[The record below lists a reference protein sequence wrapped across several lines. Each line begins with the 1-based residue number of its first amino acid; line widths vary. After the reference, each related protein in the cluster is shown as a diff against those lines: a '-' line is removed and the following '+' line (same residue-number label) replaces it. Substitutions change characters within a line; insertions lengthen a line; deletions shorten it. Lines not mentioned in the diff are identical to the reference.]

1 MSAEFVSKFIN
12 NLHNLIKCKEK
23 QQSTL
28 SSNGQKDSAEYKQ
41 IPFKLK
47 YYRQWYNMLIA
58 ICDWPVSDVGDSN
71 LSKWFELIKCKYTMQ
86 ESLITKMKE
95 VQEHGTILELQDL
108 LPKYPIGDPVCPTQ
122 NNTEQPQIQAKER
135 QTEPT
140 QLNPPQSQS
149 ATGLNV
155 EAVPKKLALEGDRPD
170 DTDPRG
176 QKIYDMRLIHGFGE
190 KNAAEYVDAGCT
202 LEILLTDWEK
212 FVTHPE
218 SQNGVID
225 KDYIPLNAGV
235 DETKLNQTK
244 LFALKE
250 EILRSRL
257 AKVSS
262 WLPKLHHDQ
271 LVGIKY
277 FKDTAQKIPREE
289 IDKIQKYC
297 QVVAKSLNPGFEL
310 MCCGSYR
317 RGRPRSGDVDC
328 LMTHVDLK
336 TPEDIIEYE
345 NANGSI
351 IQAMVTLL
359 KKLGFV
365 TDYFTIGETKFMG
378 ICKLPSNAKGTYTI
392 YRHMDIRFVP
402 YNSRGTAMLYF
413 TGSFEYNKQMRY
425 KANDKGYML
434 SEYGIFKYTKD
445 KGGKKVK
452 GEQVPTPFYTEEAV
466 CEWLG
471 MPYLPPNERDI

>member
-1 MSAEFVSKFIN
+1 MATKFITGFTN
-12 NLHNLIKCKEK
+12 NLHELIKLKEK
-23 QQSTL
+23 QMHML
-28 SSNGQKDSAEYKQ
+28 CNDGKKDSTEYKQ

-47 YYRQWYNMLIA
+47 YYRQWYNTLIDA
-58 ICDWPVSDVGDSN
+58 KDWPIIDTITSDEVSFTNWLGV
-71 LSKWFELIKCKYTMQ
+71 IKEKYKLQ
-86 ESLITKMKE
+86 ESLIAKMKE
-95 VQEHGTILELQDL
+95 YNTHGAILELQELHKLFPSQNQIAQSEINDANSNSN
-108 LPKYPIGDPVCPTQ
+108 TQ
-122 NNTEQPQIQAKER
+122 SVILGMNI
-135 QTEPT
+135 
-140 QLNPPQSQS
+140 
-149 ATGLNV
+149 
-155 EAVPKKLALEGDRPD
+155 EAVPKKLALEGERPD
-170 DTDPRG
+170 NTDPRG

-190 KNAAEYVDAGCT
+190 KNAQEYVDAGCT
-202 LEILLTDWEK
+202 LEILLDDWNK
-212 FVTHPE
+212 FVKLPE
-218 SQNGVID
+218 SNNGVID
-225 KDYIPLNAGV
+225 KDYIMLNENNV
-235 DETKLNQTK
+235 ETKYNQTK
-244 LFALKE
+244 LFVLKE

-257 AKVSS
+257 AKVSN

-277 FKDTAQKIPREE
+277 FKDTSQKIPRTE

-317 RGRPRSGDVDC
+317 RGRERSGDVDC

-345 NANGSI
+345 NENGSI

-378 ICKLPSNAKGTYTI
+378 ICKLPDNVHKNCKYDT
-392 YRHMDIRFVP
+392 YRHIDIRFVP
-402 YNSRGTAMLYF
+402 YNSKGTAMLYF

-445 KGGKKVK
+445 KTGKKIK
-452 GEQVPTPFYTEEAV
+452 GEQVNIPFHTEESV

>member
-1 MSAEFVSKFIN
+1 MSTEFVSLFIS
-12 NLHNLIKCKEK
+12 NLHELIKLKEK
-23 QQSTL
+23 QMSQL
-28 SSNGQKDSAEYKQ
+28 SAEGKKETQEYKQ

-47 YYRQWYNMLIA
+47 YYRQWYNTLIE
-58 ICDWPVSDVGDSN
+58 IKDWPEYTTNFAGW
-71 LSKWFELIKCKYTMQ
+71 LQTIKCKYKLQ

-95 VQEHGTILELQDL
+95 VETHGHIQELHELRQYFNIHPPEDTMITAQTI
-108 LPKYPIGDPVCPTQ
+108 
-122 NNTEQPQIQAKER
+122 
-135 QTEPT
+135 EPSKDT
-140 QLNPPQSQS
+140 IASH
-149 ATGLNV
+149 V

-170 DTDPRG
+170 DSDPRG

-190 KNAAEYVDAGCT
+190 KNAVEYVDAGCT
-202 LEILLTDWEK
+202 LEILLCDWDA
-212 FVTHPE
+212 FVKHPD
-218 SQNGVID
+218 SYHGILD
-225 KDYIPLNAGV
+225 KDSISLGPGV
-235 DETKLNQTK
+235 DESKLNQTNV
-244 LFALKE
+244 FALKE
-250 EILRSRL
+250 EILRTRL
-257 AKVSS
+257 AKVSK

-271 LVGIKY
+271 LVGLKY
-277 FKDTAQKIPREE
+277 FKDTAQKIPRAE

-317 RGRPRSGDVDC
+317 RGRERSGDVDC

-336 TPEDIIEYE
+336 TPEDVIEYE
-345 NANGSI
+345 NENGSI
-351 IQAMVTLL
+351 IAAMVSLL

-365 TDYFTIGETKFMG
+365 KDYFTIGDTKFMG
-378 ICKLPSNAKGTYTI
+378 ICKLPDNPSKNVIYET

-402 YNSRGTAMLYF
+402 YNSKGTAMLYF

-445 KGGKKVK
+445 KNGKKVK
-452 GEQVPTPFYTEEAV
+452 GEQVDIPFHTEEAV

-471 MPYLPPNERDI
+471 MPYLTPNQRDI

>member
-1 MSAEFVSKFIN
+1 MSSEFVSKFLN
-12 NLHNLIKCKEK
+12 NLHTLIKCKEK

-28 SSNGQKDSAEYKQ
+28 NNNGQKDSQEYKQ

-47 YYRQWYNMLIA
+47 YYRQWYNMLIT
-58 ICDWPVSDVGDSN
+58 ISDWPVSDVSDSN
-71 LSKWFELIKCKYTMQ
+71 LTKWFEFIKGKYSMQ

-95 VQEHGTILELQDL
+95 VQVHGTILELRDL
-108 LPKYPIGDPVCPTQ
+108 LPKYPITDPICHTQ
-122 NNTEQPQIQAKER
+122 TNTEQIQAKE
-135 QTEPT
+135 QQSDLT
-140 QLNPPQSQS
+140 QHNPLQSQS
-149 ATGLNV
+149 ATGLTV

-190 KNAAEYVDAGCT
+190 KNASEYVDAGCT
-202 LEILLTDWEK
+202 LEILLADWEK

-218 SQNGVID
+218 SQNGIID
-225 KDYIPLNAGV
+225 KDYIPLNAGM

-297 QVVAKSLNPGFEL
+297 QVVAKSLNSGFEL

-336 TPEDIIEYE
+336 TPEDIINYE

-452 GEQVPTPFYTEEAV
+452 GEQVPVPFHTEEAV

>member
-1 MSAEFVSKFIN
+1 MSVVFVSKFII

-28 SSNGQKDSAEYKQ
+28 STNGQKDSAEYKQ

-47 YYRQWYNMLIA
+47 YYRQWYNMLIT
-58 ICDWPVSDVGDSN
+58 ITDWPISDATDSN
-71 LSKWFELIKCKYTMQ
+71 LAKWFELIKNKYKLQ

-95 VQEHGTILELQDL
+95 VLEHGIIIELRDL
-108 LPKYPIGDPVCPTQ
+108 LPKYPIAENTIITPT
-122 NNTEQPQIQAKER
+122 NTEQQQLQVEEHNQDKYAT
-135 QTEPT
+135 QT
-140 QLNPPQSQS
+140 
-149 ATGLNV
+149 AINV

-170 DTDPRG
+170 DGDPRG

-202 LEILLTDWEK
+202 LEILLSDWEK
-212 FVTHPE
+212 FVAHPE
-218 SQNGVID
+218 SQNGIID
-225 KDYIPLNAGV
+225 KDYIPLLGAEI

-250 EILRSRL
+250 EVLRTRL

-277 FKDTAQKIPREE
+277 FRDTAQKIPREE

-351 IQAMVTLL
+351 IHAMVTLL

-378 ICKLPSNAKGTYTI
+378 ICKLPSNAKGTYSV

-402 YNSRGTAMLYF
+402 YNSKGTAMLYF

-445 KGGKKVK
+445 KNGKKVK
-452 GEQVPTPFYTEEAV
+452 GEQVDIPFNTEEAV
-466 CEWLG
+466 YEWLG
-471 MPYLPPNERDI
+471 MPYLQPNERDI